1 MKQNLS
7 FLILLLMAAAF
18 GQTPTPTPDGVT
30 AAPAAAPPASDLH
43 SVLARMDQGAKTFK
57 SAQADFKWEQYT
69 AVVKDTDEQTGRIF
83 SRRKDGGQEIAIRVL
98 TPTPKQVVVKRD
110 KAIIYEP
117 RINQTTERAIG
128 NSADAKSVMNM
139 AFAFGVKGQDLLSD
153 YDVKLAGWETL
164 DNIQTAKLEL
174 VARTESVRRLFSKVI
189 LWIDPDRDVA
199 IQQQRFESSGDYQL
213 AHYSNIKLNEKISDD
228 FFTIKKGGSD

>member
-1 MKQNLS
+1 MV
-7 FLILLLMAAAF
+7 AF
-18 GQTPTPTPDGVT
+18 VQTPTPAPN
-30 AAPAAAPPASDLH
+30 AAPAAPGAAPTAPASDLH

-83 SRRKDGGQEIAIRVL
+83 SRRKDGGQEVAIRVL
-98 TPTPKQVVVKRD
+98 MPHPKQVLIKRD
-110 KAIIYEP
+110 KAIMYDP
-117 RINQTTERAIG
+117 RINQTTEREIG

-164 DNIQTAKLEL
+164 DNIKTAKLEL

-228 FFTIKKGGSD
+228 FFAIKKGGSQ